1 MKNRIL
7 SILIS
12 IVMVISLI
20 PPSSFAEKLNANND
34 TGITLIEENNN
45 KQENEGIKKPN
56 DDTKKENIST
66 STGNIDKKEEN
77 EINSKE
83 NSEMTK
89 ENEGITKNND
99 VSNQVNIQTQ
109 TNLQINNQN
118 FTTEVNSSYDDFNHL
133 EKEKWLKYLEEK
145 GIQKNKNTS
154 IRDNHL
160 YNEGAQKVFFNGEYN
175 VISVTTSPM
184 VMFRRIPEKKINVKK
199 RYTVLVLDISS
210 SMEGKAIESVKIATK
225 KFCDAVLKDKA
236 QNYVAIVPY
245 NTNVPEELVVT
256 FTNDKTTLLNGIEK
270 LSAGRVTNMNEG
282 LEYAGKLLFDI
293 KDEEG
298 TIKNIILLSDGLPN
312 EGKELINGK
321 YNYDDDCGYQYAN
334 ACYETTLKFKNI
346 GYKIYSLGFFHNSF
360 NDGLHD
366 PNPMPYEE
374 DFTFARKFM
383 NDLQNAGYYDVTEPD
398 KIEFVFGEIADAIT
412 EKVGKFKYPGTVD
425 GRDHESTYVYKDSYF
440 RDSSYIYNQN
450 LATMSLCLELSS
462 WASSSESEYGNK
474 SVNARNLFS
483 EIGFSGFRQNNM
495 YYSKPTMDSIGVV
508 AANKKITVNG
518 EEYTLIALA
527 VRGGGY
533 ESEWASNFTI
543 GKEGYHQG
551 FKEARDNVIG
561 FLQWY
566 IADRNIT
573 GDIKLWITGYSRA
586 GATAN
591 LVAGAINEGE
601 VNLQPCELKRENMYT
616 YTYEAPMGT
625 VVESTNNKIHYNI
638 HNIVNLDDAVPYVAP
653 SYWNFRRYG
662 YDRMLPHKS
671 FSDPKYHSKFKKMKQ
686 RLDEYSNFS
695 SSQYKIDKFR
705 MKKIDISF
713 ENGIRITDD
722 PDIPQNRYLYDYINL
737 FASLIDTRYNYVRNY
752 QEGIRHFMW
761 LVFHS
766 DSQKSEK
773 FLKIFSEKM
782 KKENWLYRYFL
793 ANIGTSPSKNEQLT
807 YEYVEKLMI
816 ESLNEAGITD
826 YNRNIVHEYCY
837 SICDLLVAFA
847 ANHPILTYT
856 FFENN
861 ESISQAHYP
870 EICLAWMQSMDD
882 NYEPGATP
890 LFTYGK
896 NRLIRINCPVDV
908 YVYENGELVGKI
920 IDNKVQKIHEYAPY
934 FGINQDGEKVA
945 YLTAECDCSV
955 KIVATGDGTVNYS
968 IQEESAYKG
977 TAKIINYFDIPIKKG
992 MVLTANLPEYS
1003 KDELEDADCNPS
1015 SRNYNL
1021 KNETENIDI
1030 QPTNELLGQ
1039 DAKNSTCYIDVKVD
1053 EEQRYGLAWGS
1064 GSRVLGGYAMLTAY
1078 PSEGHHLE
1086 GWYED
1091 GKKVST
1097 ELEYRVRA
1105 DKDRTFIAKFAE
1117 DKNDKDNN
1125 NNKQSNKDKDKNT
1138 NSNISNGNKS
1148 NKDKAINTDKK
1159 SSDKN
1164 QNTDKYQNYFK
1175 DNKDRYKNPIKIG
1188 SSNMESNKTHGKKL
1202 PFTDIYN
1209 NPAKDGIEYL
1219 WSNGILSGY
1228 SDNTFKPNN
1237 PITRAEVVKVILKAK
1252 DLKPSKYKNIF
1263 TDVRSTDWFADYLQT
1278 AKDNKLIQG
1287 YPDRSFHPD
1296 EYITMSQWAVILNAL
1311 NKDEEIDKAEV
1322 EQILSHFEDKDSI
1335 PNWSKTSIARLMK
1348 SGILSGEKQVITAD
1362 KPMSRA
1368 EVADTLYKILYKQQ
1382 LRKQE

>member
-1 MKNRIL
+1 MKKRIL

-12 IVMVISLI
+12 ILMVISLM
-20 PPSSFAEKLNANND
+20 PSSSFADELNTIND
-34 TGITLIEENNN
+34 VGITNNENNENN
-45 KQENEGIKKPN
+45 KYENDNIKN
-56 DDTKKENIST
+56 TIKEI
-66 STGNIDKKEEN
+66 KEEN
-77 EINSKE
+77 IITSVENNTNKNEKNSKE
-83 NSEMTK
+83 NSEITK
-89 ENEGITKNND
+89 ENEDITKNNP
-99 VSNQVNIQTQ
+99 VSNQIDIQTQ
-109 TNLQINNQN
+109 TIIDNQN
-118 FTTEVNSSYDDFNHL
+118 AIIEINSSYDDFNSL
-133 EKEKWLKYLEEK
+133 EKEKWQKYLEE
-145 GIQKNKNTS
+145 
-154 IRDNHL
+154 
-160 YNEGAQKVFFNGEYN
+160 NEIDEDPKVFYQDNFLDENRNQKIYFNDKDSDD
-175 VISVTTSPM
+175 ISITTSPI
-184 VMFRRIPEKKINVKK
+184 VAFRSVPKKKFEVKK
-199 RYTVLVLDISS
+199 RYTVLLLDVSP
-210 SMEGKAIESVKIATK
+210 SMDGTPKLNMKKAAI
-225 KFCDAVLKDKA
+225 KFCNSVLKDKSE
-236 QNYVAIVPY
+236 NYIAIVPY
-245 NTNVPEELVVT
+245 GTNVYETYVT
-256 FTNDKTTLLNGIEK
+256 KFTKNKDILQKNIDNLPWISGTGTNEALKYADNLLASIKNDNDT
-270 LSAGRVTNMNEG
+270 V
-282 LEYAGKLLFDI
+282 
-293 KDEEG
+293 
-298 TIKNIILLSDGLPN
+298 KNIILLSDGLPN
-312 EGKELINGK
+312 EGDKTKNGK
-321 YNYDDDCGYQYAN
+321 YKYADHYYHEYAN
-334 ACYETTLKFKNI
+334 TCYNTAETLKNKR
-346 GYKIYSLGFFHNSF
+346 YRLYTLGFFHSLNG
-360 NDGLHD
+360 NEL
-366 PNPMPYEE
+366 
-374 DFTFARKFM
+374 TFARQFM
-383 NDLQNAGYYDVTEPD
+383 NDLQNAGYYDVTDPD
-398 KIEFVFGEIADAIT
+398 KIEFVFGEIASEIT
-412 EKVGKFKYPGTVD
+412 EVVGKFKYPGTID
-425 GRDHESTYVYKDSYF
+425 GRDYEETYYYKDSYF
-440 RDSSYIYNQN
+440 KDSSYNFNQS

-483 EIGFSGFRQNNM
+483 EIGFSDFRQNKM
-495 YYSKPTMDSIGVV
+495 YYSKPTMDSIGAV

-518 EEYTLIALA
+518 KEYTLIALA

-566 IADRNIT
+566 IADRNIK

-601 VNLQPCELKRENMYT
+601 VNLSPCKLERENMYA
-616 YTYEAPMGT
+616 YTFEAPMGT
-625 VVESTNNKIHYNI
+625 VEKSTNNKIHYNI

-671 FSDPKYHSKFKKMKQ
+671 FSDPQYHSKFKKMKQ

-722 PDIPQNRYLYDYINL
+722 PDIPQNQYLYDYINL
-737 FASLIDTRYNYVRNY
+737 FASLIDTRYNYVYNY

-761 LVFHS
+761 LIFHS

-861 ESISQAHYP
+861 ESIAQAHYP

-896 NRLIRINCPVDV
+896 NRLIRINCPVDI
-908 YVYENGELVGKI
+908 YVYENGDLVGKI
-920 IDNKVQKIHEYAPY
+920 IDNKAQKLYEYAPS

-1003 KDELEDADCNPS
+1003 KDELEDMECNPS
-1015 SRNYNL
+1015 SKNYNL
-1021 KNETENIDI
+1021 KNETENMYI
-1030 QPTNELLGQ
+1030 QPTNELLRQ

-1064 GSRVLGGYAMLTAY
+1064 GRRVLGGYALLTAY
-1078 PSEGHHLE
+1078 PENEYHLE

-1097 ELEYRVRA
+1097 DLEYRVRA
-1105 DKDRTFIAKFAE
+1105 DKDRTFIAKFAK
-1117 DKNDKDNN
+1117 DKNDKDNT
-1125 NNKQSNKDKDKNT
+1125 NNKQSNKDKNND
-1138 NSNISNGNKS
+1138 SNISNGNK
-1148 NKDKAINTDKK
+1148 NNIDKPINNDKK
-1159 SSDKN
+1159 SFEKN
-1164 QNTDKYQNYFK
+1164 QNANKYPDYFK
-1175 DNKDRYKNPIKIG
+1175 DNDDRDKNSIKIG
-1188 SSNMESNKTHGKKL
+1188 SSDMESNKTHGKKL

-1237 PITRAEVVKVILKAK
+1237 PITRAEAVKVILKAK
-1252 DLKPSKYKNIF
+1252 NIKPSKYKNIF
-1263 TDVRSTDWFADYLQT
+1263 IDVRSKDWFADYLQT
-1278 AKDNKLIQG
+1278 AMDNKLIQG

-1296 EYITMSQWAVILNAL
+1296 KYITMAQWAVILDAL
-1311 NKDEEIDKAEV
+1311 IKDEVIDNVEV
-1322 EQILSHFEDKDSI
+1322 EQILSQFKDKDNI
-1335 PNWSKTSIARLMK
+1335 PNWSKISIARLMK
-1348 SGILSGEKQVITAD
+1348 FGILSEEKQLINAD
-1362 KPMSRA
+1362 KPISRA

-1382 LRKQE
+1382 LRKQG

>member
-1 MKNRIL
+1 MKKRIL

-20 PPSSFAEKLNANND
+20 PPSYFADEINAIND
-34 TGITLIEENNN
+34 IGITNNEENN
-45 KQENEGIKKPN
+45 KQEKEKIKKSN
-56 DDTKKENIST
+56 NDTKKENIST

-89 ENEGITKNND
+89 ENEDITKNND
-99 VSNQVNIQTQ
+99 VSNQVNIQAQ

-118 FTTEVNSSYDDFNHL
+118 VTTEVNSSYDDFNHL
-133 EKEKWLKYLEEK
+133 EKEKWLKYLEEN
-145 GIQKNKNTS
+145 GIMEGTNVISQDTILDENGKQK
-154 IRDNHL
+154 L
-160 YNEGAQKVFFNGEYN
+160 YFNDEDSN
-175 VISVTTSPM
+175 DISVTTSPM
-184 VMFRRIPEKKINVKK
+184 VAFRSIPKKKFEVKK
-199 RYTVLVLDISS
+199 RYTVLLLDVSP
-210 SMEGKAIESVKIATK
+210 SMDGTPGMVSTPKLNMKKAAI
-225 KFCDAVLKDKA
+225 KFCDSVLKDKSK
-236 QNYVAIVPY
+236 NYIAIVPY
-245 NTNVPEELVVT
+245 GYDVYPTYGTT
-256 FTNDKTTLLNGIEK
+256 FTNNKKDLENSISNLPSISGTGTDRALKYADNLLASIKNEK
-270 LSAGRVTNMNEG
+270 G
-282 LEYAGKLLFDI
+282 LV
-293 KDEEG
+293 
-298 TIKNIILLSDGLPN
+298 KNIILLSDGMPN
-312 EGKELINGK
+312 EGERTKNGKYKYTDHYYHEYANTCYNTAEALKNKRYRLYTLGFFHSLEGKEL
-321 YNYDDDCGYQYAN
+321 
-334 ACYETTLKFKNI
+334 
-346 GYKIYSLGFFHNSF
+346 
-360 NDGLHD
+360 
-366 PNPMPYEE
+366 
-374 DFTFARKFM
+374 TFARQFM
-383 NDLQNAGYYDVTEPD
+383 NDLQNAGYYDVTDPD
-398 KIEFVFGEIADAIT
+398 KIEFVFGEIASEIT
-412 EKVGKFKYPGTVD
+412 EVIGKFKYPGTVD
-425 GRDHESTYVYKDSYF
+425 GRDYEETYFYKDSYF
-440 RDSSYIYNQN
+440 KDSSYNFNQS

-483 EIGFSGFRQNNM
+483 EIGFSEFRQNDR

-518 EEYTLIALA
+518 KEYTLIALA

-566 IADRNIT
+566 IADRNLK

-586 GATAN
+586 GATTN

-601 VNLQPCELKRENMYT
+601 VNLSPCKLERENMYA
-616 YTYEAPMGT
+616 YTFEAPMGT
-625 VVESTNNKIHYNI
+625 VEKSTNNKIHYNI

-861 ESISQAHYP
+861 ESIAQAHYP

-882 NYEPGATP
+882 NYETGATP

-896 NRLIRINCPVDV
+896 NRLIRINCPVDI
-908 YVYENGELVGKI
+908 YVYENGDLVGQI
-920 IDNKVQKIHEYAPY
+920 IDNKVQKIHEYAPP

-1078 PSEGHHLE
+1078 PSEGYHLE

-1105 DKDRTFIAKFAE
+1105 DKDRTFIAKFAK

-1125 NNKQSNKDKDKNT
+1125 NNKQSNKDKNT
-1138 NSNISNGNKS
+1138 DSNISNGNKS

-1164 QNTDKYQNYFK
+1164 QNTDKYQDYFK
-1175 DNKDRYKNPIKIG
+1175 DNNDRYKNPIKIG
-1188 SSNMESNKTHGKKL
+1188 SSDMESNKTHGKKL

-1296 EYITMSQWAVILNAL
+1296 EYITIAQWAVILDAL
-1311 NKDEEIDKAEV
+1311 IKDEVIDNVEV

-1335 PNWSKTSIARLMK
+1335 PNWSKISIARLIK
-1348 SGILSGEKQVITAD
+1348 SGILSGEKQVINAD
-1362 KPMSRA
+1362 KPISRA
-1368 EVADTLYKILYKQQ
+1368 EVADTLYKILYTQQ
-1382 LRKQE
+1382 LRK

>member
-1 MKNRIL
+1 MKKRIL

-20 PPSSFAEKLNANND
+20 PPSYFADEINAIND
-34 TGITLIEENNN
+34 IGITNNEENN
-45 KQENEGIKKPN
+45 KQEKEKIKKSN
-56 DDTKKENIST
+56 NDTKKENIST

-89 ENEGITKNND
+89 ENEDITKNND
-99 VSNQVNIQTQ
+99 VSNQVNIQAQ

-118 FTTEVNSSYDDFNHL
+118 VTTEVNSSYDDFNHL
-133 EKEKWLKYLEEK
+133 EKEKWLKYLEEN
-145 GIQKNKNTS
+145 GIMEGTNVISQDTILDENGKQK
-154 IRDNHL
+154 L
-160 YNEGAQKVFFNGEYN
+160 YFNDEDSN
-175 VISVTTSPM
+175 DISVTTSPM
-184 VMFRRIPEKKINVKK
+184 VAFRSIPKKKFEVKK
-199 RYTVLVLDISS
+199 RYTVLLLDVSP
-210 SMEGKAIESVKIATK
+210 SMDGTPGMVSTPKLNMKKAAI
-225 KFCDAVLKDKA
+225 KFCDSVLKDKSK
-236 QNYVAIVPY
+236 NYIAIVPY
-245 NTNVPEELVVT
+245 GYDVYPTYGTT
-256 FTNDKTTLLNGIEK
+256 FTNNKKDLENSISNLPSISGTGTDRALKYADNLLASLKNENG
-270 LSAGRVTNMNEG
+270 LV
-282 LEYAGKLLFDI
+282 
-293 KDEEG
+293 
-298 TIKNIILLSDGLPN
+298 KNIILLSDGMPN
-312 EGKELINGK
+312 EGERTKNGKYKYTDHYYHEYANTCYNTAEALKNKRYRLYTLGFFHSLEGKEL
-321 YNYDDDCGYQYAN
+321 
-334 ACYETTLKFKNI
+334 
-346 GYKIYSLGFFHNSF
+346 
-360 NDGLHD
+360 
-366 PNPMPYEE
+366 
-374 DFTFARKFM
+374 TFARQFM
-383 NDLQNAGYYDVTEPD
+383 NDLQNAGYYDVTDPD
-398 KIEFVFGEIADAIT
+398 KIEFVFGEIASEIT
-412 EKVGKFKYPGTVD
+412 EVIGKFKYPGTVD
-425 GRDHESTYVYKDSYF
+425 GRDYEETYFYKDSYF
-440 RDSSYIYNQN
+440 KDSSYNFNQS

-483 EIGFSGFRQNNM
+483 EIGFSEFRQNDR

-518 EEYTLIALA
+518 KEYTLIALA

-566 IADRNIT
+566 IADRNLK

-586 GATAN
+586 GATTN

-601 VNLQPCELKRENMYT
+601 VNLSPCKLERENMYA
-616 YTYEAPMGT
+616 YTFEAPMGT
-625 VVESTNNKIHYNI
+625 VEKSTNNKIHYNI

-861 ESISQAHYP
+861 ESIAQAHYP

-882 NYEPGATP
+882 NYETGATP

-896 NRLIRINCPVDV
+896 NRLIRINCPVDI
-908 YVYENGELVGKI
+908 YVYENGDLVGQI
-920 IDNKVQKIHEYAPY
+920 IDNKVQKIHEYAPP

-1078 PSEGHHLE
+1078 PSEGYHLE

-1105 DKDRTFIAKFAE
+1105 DKDRTFIAKFAK

-1125 NNKQSNKDKDKNT
+1125 NNKQSNKDKNT
-1138 NSNISNGNKS
+1138 DSNISNGNKS

-1164 QNTDKYQNYFK
+1164 QNTDKYQDYFK
-1175 DNKDRYKNPIKIG
+1175 DNNDRYKNPIKIG
-1188 SSNMESNKTHGKKL
+1188 SSDMESNKTHGKKL

-1296 EYITMSQWAVILNAL
+1296 EYITIAQWAVILDAL
-1311 NKDEEIDKAEV
+1311 IKDEVIDNVEV

-1335 PNWSKTSIARLMK
+1335 PNWSKISIARLIK
-1348 SGILSGEKQVITAD
+1348 SGILSGEKQVINAD
-1362 KPMSRA
+1362 KPISRA
-1368 EVADTLYKILYKQQ
+1368 EVADTLYKILYTQQ
-1382 LRKQE
+1382 LRK

>member
-1 MKNRIL
+1 MKKRIL

-12 IVMVISLI
+12 ILMVISLM
-20 PPSSFAEKLNANND
+20 PSSSFADELNTIND
-34 TGITLIEENNN
+34 VGITNNENNENN
-45 KQENEGIKKPN
+45 KYENDNIKN
-56 DDTKKENIST
+56 TIKEI
-66 STGNIDKKEEN
+66 KEEN
-77 EINSKE
+77 IITSVENNTNKNEKNSKE
-83 NSEMTK
+83 NSEITK
-89 ENEGITKNND
+89 ENEDITKNNP
-99 VSNQVNIQTQ
+99 VSNQIDIQTQ
-109 TNLQINNQN
+109 TIIDNQN
-118 FTTEVNSSYDDFNHL
+118 AIIEINSSYDDFNSL
-133 EKEKWLKYLEEK
+133 EKEKWQKYLEE
-145 GIQKNKNTS
+145 
-154 IRDNHL
+154 
-160 YNEGAQKVFFNGEYN
+160 NEIDEDPKVFYQDNFLDENRNQKIYFNDKDSDD
-175 VISVTTSPM
+175 ISITTSPI
-184 VMFRRIPEKKINVKK
+184 VAFRSVPKKKFEVKK
-199 RYTVLVLDISS
+199 RYTVLLLDVSP
-210 SMEGKAIESVKIATK
+210 SMDGTPKLNMKKAAI
-225 KFCDAVLKDKA
+225 KFCNSVLKDKSE
-236 QNYVAIVPY
+236 NYIAIVPY
-245 NTNVPEELVVT
+245 GTNVYETYVT
-256 FTNDKTTLLNGIEK
+256 KFTKNKDILQKNIDNLPWISGTGTNEALKYADNLLASIKNDNDT
-270 LSAGRVTNMNEG
+270 V
-282 LEYAGKLLFDI
+282 
-293 KDEEG
+293 
-298 TIKNIILLSDGLPN
+298 KNIILLSDGLPN
-312 EGKELINGK
+312 EGDKTKNGK
-321 YNYDDDCGYQYAN
+321 YKYADHYYHEYAN
-334 ACYETTLKFKNI
+334 TCYNTAETLKNKR
-346 GYKIYSLGFFHNSF
+346 YRLYTLGFFHSLNG
-360 NDGLHD
+360 NEL
-366 PNPMPYEE
+366 
-374 DFTFARKFM
+374 TFARQFM
-383 NDLQNAGYYDVTEPD
+383 NDLQNAGYYDVTDPD
-398 KIEFVFGEIADAIT
+398 KIEFVFGEIASEIT
-412 EKVGKFKYPGTVD
+412 EVVGKFKYPGTID
-425 GRDHESTYVYKDSYF
+425 GRDYEETYYYKDSYF
-440 RDSSYIYNQN
+440 KDSSYNFNQS

-483 EIGFSGFRQNNM
+483 EIGFSDFRQNKM
-495 YYSKPTMDSIGVV
+495 YYSKPTMDSIGAV

-518 EEYTLIALA
+518 KEYTLIALA

-566 IADRNIT
+566 IADRNIK

-601 VNLQPCELKRENMYT
+601 VNLSPCKLERENMYA
-616 YTYEAPMGT
+616 YTFEAPMGT
-625 VVESTNNKIHYNI
+625 VEKSTNNKIHYNI

-671 FSDPKYHSKFKKMKQ
+671 FSDPQYHSKFKKMKQ

-722 PDIPQNRYLYDYINL
+722 PDIPQNQYLYDYINL
-737 FASLIDTRYNYVRNY
+737 FASLIDTRYNYVYNY

-761 LVFHS
+761 LIFHS

-861 ESISQAHYP
+861 ESIAQAHYP

-896 NRLIRINCPVDV
+896 NRLIRINCPVDI
-908 YVYENGELVGKI
+908 YVYENGDLVGKI
-920 IDNKVQKIHEYAPY
+920 IDNKAQKLYEYAPS

-1003 KDELEDADCNPS
+1003 KDELEDMECNPS
-1015 SRNYNL
+1015 SKNYNL
-1021 KNETENIDI
+1021 KNETENMYI
-1030 QPTNELLGQ
+1030 QPTNELLRQ

-1064 GSRVLGGYAMLTAY
+1064 GRRVLGGYALLTAY
-1078 PSEGHHLE
+1078 PENEYHLE

-1097 ELEYRVRA
+1097 DLEYRVRA
-1105 DKDRTFIAKFAE
+1105 DKDRTFIAKFAK
-1117 DKNDKDNN
+1117 DKNDKDNT
-1125 NNKQSNKDKDKNT
+1125 NNKQSNKDKNND
-1138 NSNISNGNKS
+1138 SNISNGNK
-1148 NKDKAINTDKK
+1148 NNIDKPINNDKK
-1159 SSDKN
+1159 SFEKN
-1164 QNTDKYQNYFK
+1164 QNANKYPDYFK
-1175 DNKDRYKNPIKIG
+1175 DNDDRDKNSIKIG
-1188 SSNMESNKTHGKKL
+1188 SSDMESNKTHGKKL

-1237 PITRAEVVKVILKAK
+1237 PITRAEAVKVILKAK
-1252 DLKPSKYKNIF
+1252 KIKPSKYKNIF
-1263 TDVRSTDWFADYLQT
+1263 IDVRSKDWFADYLQT
-1278 AKDNKLIQG
+1278 AMDNKLIQG

-1296 EYITMSQWAVILNAL
+1296 KYITMAQWAVILDAL
-1311 NKDEEIDKAEV
+1311 IKDEVIDNVEV
-1322 EQILSHFEDKDSI
+1322 EQILSQFKDKDNI
-1335 PNWSKTSIARLMK
+1335 PNWSKISIARLMK
-1348 SGILSGEKQVITAD
+1348 FGILSEEKQLINAD
-1362 KPMSRA
+1362 KPISRA

-1382 LRKQE
+1382 LRKQG

>member
-1 MKNRIL
+1 MKKRIL

-12 IVMVISLI
+12 ILMVISLM
-20 PPSSFAEKLNANND
+20 PSSSFADELNTIND
-34 TGITLIEENNN
+34 VGITNNENNENN
-45 KQENEGIKKPN
+45 KYENDNIKN
-56 DDTKKENIST
+56 TIKEI
-66 STGNIDKKEEN
+66 KEEN
-77 EINSKE
+77 IITSVENNTNKNEKNSKE
-83 NSEMTK
+83 NSEITK
-89 ENEGITKNND
+89 ENEDITKNNP
-99 VSNQVNIQTQ
+99 VSNQIDIQTQ
-109 TNLQINNQN
+109 TIIDNQN
-118 FTTEVNSSYDDFNHL
+118 AIIEINSSYDDFNSL
-133 EKEKWLKYLEEK
+133 EKEKWQKYLEE
-145 GIQKNKNTS
+145 
-154 IRDNHL
+154 
-160 YNEGAQKVFFNGEYN
+160 NEIDEDPKVFYQDNFLDENRNQKIYFNDKDSDD
-175 VISVTTSPM
+175 ISITTSPI
-184 VMFRRIPEKKINVKK
+184 VAFRSVPKKKFEVKK
-199 RYTVLVLDISS
+199 RYTVLLLDVSP
-210 SMEGKAIESVKIATK
+210 SMDGTPKLNMKKAAI
-225 KFCDAVLKDKA
+225 KFCNSVLKDKSE
-236 QNYVAIVPY
+236 NYIAIVPY
-245 NTNVPEELVVT
+245 GTNVYETYVT
-256 FTNDKTTLLNGIEK
+256 KFTKNKDILQKNIDNLPWISGTGTNEALKYADNLLASIKNDNDT
-270 LSAGRVTNMNEG
+270 V
-282 LEYAGKLLFDI
+282 
-293 KDEEG
+293 
-298 TIKNIILLSDGLPN
+298 KNIILLSDGLPN
-312 EGKELINGK
+312 EGDKTKNGK
-321 YNYDDDCGYQYAN
+321 YKYADHYYHEYAN
-334 ACYETTLKFKNI
+334 TCYNTAETLKNKR
-346 GYKIYSLGFFHNSF
+346 YRLYTLGFFHSLNG
-360 NDGLHD
+360 NEL
-366 PNPMPYEE
+366 
-374 DFTFARKFM
+374 TFARQFM
-383 NDLQNAGYYDVTEPD
+383 NDLQNAGYYDVTDPD
-398 KIEFVFGEIADAIT
+398 KIEFVFGEIASEIT
-412 EKVGKFKYPGTVD
+412 EVVGKFKYPGTID
-425 GRDHESTYVYKDSYF
+425 GRDYEETYYYKDSYF
-440 RDSSYIYNQN
+440 KDSSYNFNQS

-483 EIGFSGFRQNNM
+483 EIGFSDFRQNKM
-495 YYSKPTMDSIGVV
+495 YYSKPTMDSIGAV

-518 EEYTLIALA
+518 KEYTLIALA

-566 IADRNIT
+566 IADRNIK

-601 VNLQPCELKRENMYT
+601 VNLSPCKLERENMYA
-616 YTYEAPMGT
+616 YTFEAPMGT
-625 VVESTNNKIHYNI
+625 VEKSTNNKIHYNI

-671 FSDPKYHSKFKKMKQ
+671 FSDPQYHSKFKKMKQ

-722 PDIPQNRYLYDYINL
+722 PDIPQNQYLYDYINL
-737 FASLIDTRYNYVRNY
+737 FASLIDTRYNYVYNY

-761 LVFHS
+761 LIFHS

-861 ESISQAHYP
+861 ESIAQAHYP

-896 NRLIRINCPVDV
+896 NRLIRINCPVDI
-908 YVYENGELVGKI
+908 YVYENGDLVGKI
-920 IDNKVQKIHEYAPY
+920 IDNKAQKLYEYAPS

-1003 KDELEDADCNPS
+1003 KDELEDMECNPS
-1015 SRNYNL
+1015 SKNYNL
-1021 KNETENIDI
+1021 KNETENMYI
-1030 QPTNELLGQ
+1030 QPTNELLRQ

-1064 GSRVLGGYAMLTAY
+1064 GRRVLGGYALLTAY
-1078 PSEGHHLE
+1078 PENEYHL
-1086 GWYED
+1086 ED

-1097 ELEYRVRA
+1097 DLEYRVRA
-1105 DKDRTFIAKFAE
+1105 DKDRTFIAKFAK
-1117 DKNDKDNN
+1117 DKNDKDNT
-1125 NNKQSNKDKDKNT
+1125 NNKQSNKDKNND
-1138 NSNISNGNKS
+1138 SNISNGNK
-1148 NKDKAINTDKK
+1148 NNIDKPINNDKK
-1159 SSDKN
+1159 SFEKN
-1164 QNTDKYQNYFK
+1164 QNANKYPDYFK
-1175 DNKDRYKNPIKIG
+1175 DNDDRDKNSIKIG
-1188 SSNMESNKTHGKKL
+1188 SSDMESNKTHGKKL

-1237 PITRAEVVKVILKAK
+1237 PITRAEAVKVILKAK
-1252 DLKPSKYKNIF
+1252 KIKPSKYKNIF
-1263 TDVRSTDWFADYLQT
+1263 IDVRSKDWFADYLQT
-1278 AKDNKLIQG
+1278 AMDNKLIQG

-1296 EYITMSQWAVILNAL
+1296 KYITMAQWAVILDAL
-1311 NKDEEIDKAEV
+1311 IKDEVIDNVEV
-1322 EQILSHFEDKDSI
+1322 EQILSQFKDKDNI
-1335 PNWSKTSIARLMK
+1335 PNWSKISIARLMK
-1348 SGILSGEKQVITAD
+1348 FGILSEEKQLINAD
-1362 KPMSRA
+1362 KPISRA

-1382 LRKQE
+1382 LRKQG

>member
-1 MKNRIL
+1 MKKRIL

-20 PPSSFAEKLNANND
+20 PPSYFADEINAIND
-34 TGITLIEENNN
+34 IGITNNEENN
-45 KQENEGIKKPN
+45 KQEKEKIKKSN
-56 DDTKKENIST
+56 NDTKKENIST

-89 ENEGITKNND
+89 ENEDITKNND
-99 VSNQVNIQTQ
+99 VSNQVNIQAQ

-118 FTTEVNSSYDDFNHL
+118 VTTEVNSSYDDFNHL
-133 EKEKWLKYLEEK
+133 EKEKWLKYLEEN
-145 GIQKNKNTS
+145 GIMEGTNVISQDTILDENGKQK
-154 IRDNHL
+154 L
-160 YNEGAQKVFFNGEYN
+160 YFNDEDSN
-175 VISVTTSPM
+175 DISVTTSPM
-184 VMFRRIPEKKINVKK
+184 VAFRSIPKKKFEVKK
-199 RYTVLVLDISS
+199 RYTVLLLDVSP
-210 SMEGKAIESVKIATK
+210 SMDGTPGMVSTPKLNMKKAAI
-225 KFCDAVLKDKA
+225 KFCDSVLKDKSK
-236 QNYVAIVPY
+236 NYIAIVPY
-245 NTNVPEELVVT
+245 GYDVYPTYGTT
-256 FTNDKTTLLNGIEK
+256 FTNNKKDLENSISNLPSISGTGTDRALKYADNLLASIKNEK
-270 LSAGRVTNMNEG
+270 G
-282 LEYAGKLLFDI
+282 LV
-293 KDEEG
+293 
-298 TIKNIILLSDGLPN
+298 KNIILLSDGMPN
-312 EGKELINGK
+312 EGERTKNGKYKYTDHYYHEYANTCYNTAEALKNKRYRLYTLGFFHSLEGKEL
-321 YNYDDDCGYQYAN
+321 
-334 ACYETTLKFKNI
+334 
-346 GYKIYSLGFFHNSF
+346 
-360 NDGLHD
+360 
-366 PNPMPYEE
+366 
-374 DFTFARKFM
+374 TFARQFM
-383 NDLQNAGYYDVTEPD
+383 NDLQNAGYYDVTDPD
-398 KIEFVFGEIADAIT
+398 KIEFVFGEIASEIT
-412 EKVGKFKYPGTVD
+412 EVIGKFKYPGTVD
-425 GRDHESTYVYKDSYF
+425 GRDYEETYFYKDSYF
-440 RDSSYIYNQN
+440 KDSSYNFNQS

-483 EIGFSGFRQNNM
+483 EIGFSEFRQNDR

-518 EEYTLIALA
+518 KEYTLIALA

-566 IADRNIT
+566 IADRNLK

-586 GATAN
+586 GATTN

-601 VNLQPCELKRENMYT
+601 VNLSPCKLERENMYA
-616 YTYEAPMGT
+616 YTFEAPMGT
-625 VVESTNNKIHYNI
+625 VEKSTNNKIHYNI

-861 ESISQAHYP
+861 ESIAQAHYP

-882 NYEPGATP
+882 NYETGATP

-896 NRLIRINCPVDV
+896 NRLIRINCPVDI
-908 YVYENGELVGKI
+908 YVYENGDLVGQI
-920 IDNKVQKIHEYAPY
+920 IDNKVQKIHEYAPP

-1078 PSEGHHLE
+1078 PSEGYHLE

-1105 DKDRTFIAKFAE
+1105 DKDRTFIAKFAK
-1117 DKNDKDNN
+1117 DKNDKDNCQN
-1125 NNKQSNKDKDKNT
+1125 A
-1138 NSNISNGNKS
+1138 KS
-1148 NKDKAINTDKK
+1148 N
-1159 SSDKN
+1159 
-1164 QNTDKYQNYFK
+1164 F
-1175 DNKDRYKNPIKIG
+1175 
-1188 SSNMESNKTHGKKL
+1188 
-1202 PFTDIYN
+1202 
-1209 NPAKDGIEYL
+1209 
-1219 WSNGILSGY
+1219 
-1228 SDNTFKPNN
+1228 
-1237 PITRAEVVKVILKAK
+1237 
-1252 DLKPSKYKNIF
+1252 
-1263 TDVRSTDWFADYLQT
+1263 
-1278 AKDNKLIQG
+1278 
-1287 YPDRSFHPD
+1287 
-1296 EYITMSQWAVILNAL
+1296 
-1311 NKDEEIDKAEV
+1311 
-1322 EQILSHFEDKDSI
+1322 
-1335 PNWSKTSIARLMK
+1335 
-1348 SGILSGEKQVITAD
+1348 
-1362 KPMSRA
+1362 
-1368 EVADTLYKILYKQQ
+1368 
-1382 LRKQE
+1382 

>member
-1 MKNRIL
+1 M
-7 SILIS
+7 
-12 IVMVISLI
+12 
-20 PPSSFAEKLNANND
+20 
-34 TGITLIEENNN
+34 
-45 KQENEGIKKPN
+45 
-56 DDTKKENIST
+56 
-66 STGNIDKKEEN
+66 
-77 EINSKE
+77 
-83 NSEMTK
+83 
-89 ENEGITKNND
+89 
-99 VSNQVNIQTQ
+99 
-109 TNLQINNQN
+109 
-118 FTTEVNSSYDDFNHL
+118 
-133 EKEKWLKYLEEK
+133 
-145 GIQKNKNTS
+145 
-154 IRDNHL
+154 
-160 YNEGAQKVFFNGEYN
+160 FFNGEYN
-175 VISVTTSPM
+175 VTSVTTSPM
-184 VMFRRIPEKKINVKK
+184 VMFRRIPEKKTNVKK

-245 NTNVPEELVVT
+245 NTNVPEELVVN
-256 FTNDKTTLLNGIEK
+256 FTNDKSTLIEGIDR
-270 LSAGRVTNMNEG
+270 LSTGRVTNMNEG

-293 KDEEG
+293 KDEKG
-298 TIKNIILLSDGLPN
+298 TVKNIILLSDGLPN

-321 YNYDDDCGYQYAN
+321 YSYDDDYGYKYAN

-366 PNPMPYEE
+366 PIPMPYEE

-483 EIGFSGFRQNNM
+483 EIGFSEFRQNDR

-518 EEYTLIALA
+518 KEYTLIALA
-527 VRGGGY
+527 IRGGGY

-543 GKEGYHQG
+543 GMSG
-551 FKEARDNVIG
+551 FHSG
-561 FLQWY
+561 FNNAKIEVENFLEKY
-566 IADRNIT
+566 VNELRISGN
-573 GDIKLWITGYSRA
+573 IKLWIVGYSRA

-591 LVAGAINEGE
+591 LVAGSINE
-601 VNLQPCELKRENMYT
+601 ELYKKKKSHDNSFIGLTRLKPEDMYV
-616 YTYEAPMGT
+616 YTFEAPLG
-625 VVESTNNKIHYNI
+625 VLKEQAFRLVHKNI
-638 HNIVNLDDAVPYVAP
+638 FNIVNIDDPVPYVAP
-653 SYWNFRRYG
+653 KYWDFRRYG
-662 YDRMLPHKS
+662 IDKKIPHIS
-671 FSDPKYHSKFKKMKQ
+671 SPESNYISTFEKMKQ
-686 RLDEYSNFS
+686 RLDEYSSFS
-695 SSQYKIDKFR
+695 SSKYKIDKFK
-705 MKKIDISF
+705 MKTVFPKIKGGLGLTILDGDSRYQGKYLDDFVNIF
-713 ENGIRITDD
+713 AKDFAETRIK
-722 PDIPQNRYLYDYINL
+722 YV
-737 FASLIDTRYNYVRNY
+737 SLY
-752 QEGIRHFMW
+752 QEGIRHLMW
-761 LVFHS
+761 LIFHS
-766 DSQKSEK
+766 DSQKSKK
-773 FLKIFSEKM
+773 FLKLFSEKIKN
-782 KKENWLYRYFL
+782 KKWLRIIFVDTAFL
-793 ANIGTSPSKNEQLT
+793 PYDKREEAIYKHVEQAL
-807 YEYVEKLMI
+807 I
-816 ESLNEAGITD
+816 DSLKEAGIND
-826 YNRNIVHEYCY
+826 YDGETLHKACY
-837 SICDLLVAFA
+837 FLSDLLVALA
-847 ANHPILTYT
+847 INHPNLTAT
-856 FFENN
+856 FIINS

-908 YVYENGELVGKI
+908 YVYENGDLVGQI
-920 IDNKVQKIHEYAPY
+920 LDNKVQKLHEYSPP
-934 FGINQDGEKVA
+934 FGINQDGEKIA

-955 KIVATGDGTVNYS
+955 RIVATGDGTVNYS
-968 IQEESAYKG
+968 VQEESVDDG

-992 MVLTANLPEYS
+992 MVLTSNLPKYS
-1003 KDELEDADCNPS
+1003 KYELEDIECNPS

-1021 KNETENIDI
+1021 KNEAENIDI

-1078 PSEGHHLE
+1078 PSEGYHLE

-1105 DKDRTFIAKFAE
+1105 DKDRTFIAKFAK

-1125 NNKQSNKDKDKNT
+1125 NNKQSNKDKNT
-1138 NSNISNGNKS
+1138 DSNISNGNKS

-1164 QNTDKYQNYFK
+1164 QNTDKYQDYFK
-1175 DNKDRYKNPIKIG
+1175 DNNDRYKNPIKIG
-1188 SSNMESNKTHGKKL
+1188 SSDMESNKTHGKKL

-1296 EYITMSQWAVILNAL
+1296 EYITIAQWAVILDAL
-1311 NKDEEIDKAEV
+1311 IKDKVIDNVEV

-1335 PNWSKTSIARLMK
+1335 PNWSKISIARLIK
-1348 SGILSGEKQVITAD
+1348 SGILSGEKQVINAD
-1362 KPMSRA
+1362 KPISRA
-1368 EVADTLYKILYKQQ
+1368 EVADTLYKILYTQQ
-1382 LRKQE
+1382 LRK

>member
-1 MKNRIL
+1 MKKRIL

-12 IVMVISLI
+12 ILMVISLM
-20 PPSSFAEKLNANND
+20 PSSSFADELNTIND
-34 TGITLIEENNN
+34 VGITNNENNENN
-45 KQENEGIKKPN
+45 KYENDNIKN
-56 DDTKKENIST
+56 TIKEI
-66 STGNIDKKEEN
+66 KEEN
-77 EINSKE
+77 IITSVENNTNKNEKNSKE
-83 NSEMTK
+83 NSEITK
-89 ENEGITKNND
+89 ENEDITKNNP
-99 VSNQVNIQTQ
+99 VSNQIDIQTQ
-109 TNLQINNQN
+109 TIIDNQN
-118 FTTEVNSSYDDFNHL
+118 AIIEINSSYDDFNSL
-133 EKEKWLKYLEEK
+133 EKEKWQKYLEENEIDEDPK
-145 GIQKNKNTS
+145 VFYQDNFLDENRNQKNYFNDKDSDDIS
-154 IRDNHL
+154 I
-160 YNEGAQKVFFNGEYN
+160 
-175 VISVTTSPM
+175 TTSPI
-184 VMFRRIPEKKINVKK
+184 VAFRSVPKKKFEVKK
-199 RYTVLVLDISS
+199 RYTVLLLDVSP
-210 SMEGKAIESVKIATK
+210 SMDGTPKLNMKKAAI
-225 KFCDAVLKDKA
+225 KFCNSVLKDKSE
-236 QNYVAIVPY
+236 NYIAIVPY
-245 NTNVPEELVVT
+245 GTNVYETYVT
-256 FTNDKTTLLNGIEK
+256 KFTKNKDILQKNIDNLPWISGTGTNEALKYADNLLASIKNDNDT
-270 LSAGRVTNMNEG
+270 V
-282 LEYAGKLLFDI
+282 
-293 KDEEG
+293 
-298 TIKNIILLSDGLPN
+298 KNIILLSDGLPN
-312 EGKELINGK
+312 EGDKTKNGK
-321 YNYDDDCGYQYAN
+321 YKYADHYYHEYAN
-334 ACYETTLKFKNI
+334 TCYNTAETLKNKR
-346 GYKIYSLGFFHNSF
+346 YRLYTLGFFHSLNG
-360 NDGLHD
+360 NEL
-366 PNPMPYEE
+366 
-374 DFTFARKFM
+374 TFARQFM
-383 NDLQNAGYYDVTEPD
+383 NDLQNAGYYDVTDPD
-398 KIEFVFGEIADAIT
+398 KIEFVFGEIASEIT
-412 EKVGKFKYPGTVD
+412 EVVGKFKYPGTID
-425 GRDHESTYVYKDSYF
+425 GRDYEETYYYKDSYF
-440 RDSSYIYNQN
+440 KDSSYNFNQS

-483 EIGFSGFRQNNM
+483 EIGFSDFRQNKM
-495 YYSKPTMDSIGVV
+495 YYSKPTMDSIGAV

-518 EEYTLIALA
+518 KEYTLIALA

-566 IADRNIT
+566 IADRNIK

-601 VNLQPCELKRENMYT
+601 VNLSPCKLERENMYA
-616 YTYEAPMGT
+616 YTFEAPMGT
-625 VVESTNNKIHYNI
+625 VEKSTNNKIHYNI

-671 FSDPKYHSKFKKMKQ
+671 FSDPQYHSKFKKMKQ

-722 PDIPQNRYLYDYINL
+722 PDIPQNQYLYDYINL
-737 FASLIDTRYNYVRNY
+737 FASLIDTRYNYVYNY

-761 LVFHS
+761 LIFHS

-861 ESISQAHYP
+861 ESIAQAHYP

-896 NRLIRINCPVDV
+896 NRLIRINCPVDI
-908 YVYENGELVGKI
+908 YVYENGDLVGKI
-920 IDNKVQKIHEYAPY
+920 IDNKAQKLYEYAPS

-977 TAKIINYFDIPIKKG
+977 TDKIINYFDIPIKKG

-1003 KDELEDADCNPS
+1003 KDELEDMECNPS
-1015 SRNYNL
+1015 SKNYNL
-1021 KNETENIDI
+1021 KNETENMYI
-1030 QPTNELLGQ
+1030 QPTNELLRQ

-1064 GSRVLGGYAMLTAY
+1064 GRRVLGGYALLTAY
-1078 PSEGHHLE
+1078 PENEYHLE

-1097 ELEYRVRA
+1097 DLEYRVRA
-1105 DKDRTFIAKFAE
+1105 DKDRTFIAKFAK
-1117 DKNDKDNN
+1117 DKNDKDNT
-1125 NNKQSNKDKDKNT
+1125 NNKQSNKDKNND
-1138 NSNISNGNKS
+1138 SNISNGNK
-1148 NKDKAINTDKK
+1148 NNIDKPINNDKK
-1159 SSDKN
+1159 SFEKN
-1164 QNTDKYQNYFK
+1164 QNANKYPDYFK
-1175 DNKDRYKNPIKIG
+1175 DNDDRDKNSIKIG
-1188 SSNMESNKTHGKKL
+1188 SSDMESNKTHGKKL

-1237 PITRAEVVKVILKAK
+1237 PITRAEAVKVILKAK
-1252 DLKPSKYKNIF
+1252 NIKPSKYKNIF
-1263 TDVRSTDWFADYLQT
+1263 IDVRSKDWFADYLQT
-1278 AKDNKLIQG
+1278 AMDNKLIQG

-1296 EYITMSQWAVILNAL
+1296 KYITMAQWAVILDAL
-1311 NKDEEIDKAEV
+1311 IKDEVIDNVEV
-1322 EQILSHFEDKDSI
+1322 EQILSQFKDKDNI
-1335 PNWSKTSIARLMK
+1335 PNWSKISIARLMK
-1348 SGILSGEKQVITAD
+1348 FGILSEEKQLINAD
-1362 KPMSRA
+1362 KPISRA

-1382 LRKQE
+1382 LRKQG